1 MAVVGIDLGTTFSVI
16 ATPQPFEGKYFDVAR
31 GITIIKDD
39 FNQRLTPS
47 VVATDRQGNLLV
59 GRRAKARAGQQPEPI
74 MFVKRSMGEDKPFSL
89 GDRSLQPE
97 DISAEILRYLKEM
110 AEAQMGEPIEE
121 AVITVPAY
129 FTTGQKQ
136 KTKEAGEKAGLRV
149 GEIVQ
154 EPVAAALAYC
164 AEDGRDP
171 LTIMTYDLGGGTFD
185 VAILR
190 KESGVFDIKAFDGD
204 RHLGGYNFDKKLAD
218 WLVDQLQAQGYQF
231 DLDAASP
238 AYRVLFTKLLVLA
251 ESSKIQLSSRAV
263 ATLVEDT
270 PYTDTRGEPISFDL
284 EITRD
289 TFASLIAADIED
301 TMRLCRRALEKAG
314 MTPAN
319 LDEIVMVGG
328 STRIPL
334 VAEQLEAE
342 FGRKP
347 QLSEPDLSVAI
358 GAAIMARRLGRRV
371 GPLTLGYLPETTTLT
386 TTQITGVL
394 AATEKAPQVQGCVAI
409 LIPADGSQPQRQTV
423 NEAGSFIFPRV
434 PLQPETANTFSLR
447 LETAEGEEIKS
458 HRLTIRHQADAPAQT
473 VAGMQSNVLA
483 KPISIMTKNGLQT
496 VVAEKTPLP
505 YECRVPAQ
513 TADQTGEVRIPV
525 YEDTYQIG
533 EIVVTGVPT
542 TLEVGSRVD
551 ITLALRDDFYIDGR
565 AHIPAANVKAET
577 TIQIPPVVVKS
588 VDELRQLYQAIE
600 ARKQEALAQADAG
613 RAFEIAPQVNRVL
626 ATCRRLLYEER
637 DPNLAK
643 AQELLA
649 EVETLLRQLRGW
661 QPDPPREHF
670 EQIRRELEIELLPE
684 LQRRRPGSEYISQL
698 PAIVQL
704 GERALQERSDSGWV
718 DANRRLA
725 GLRER
730 ILTIL
735 AEEERKRRIPP
746 DGPDDP
752 PKPPDPRAI
761 KIQLGTD
768 LSKLRKEAERRG
780 RLDELAADFTA
791 YEQELKAID
800 PGSSDA
806 MLLLSNYYEN
816 KHQPLQAKVMGMG
829 KGKETLPGG
838 LVQMLSTRPDGKS

>member
-16 ATPQPFEGKYFDVAR
+16 ATPQLFEGKYFDVAR

-74 MFVKRSMGEDKPFSL
+74 MFVKRHMGEDKPFPL
-89 GDRSLQPE
+89 GGQTLQPE
-97 DISAEILRYLKEM
+97 DVSAEILRYLKEM
-110 AEAQMGEPIEE
+110 AETQMGEAIEE

-190 KESGVFDIKAFDGD
+190 KEGGVFDIKAFDGN
-204 RHLGGYNFDKKLAD
+204 RHLGGYDFDKKLAD
-218 WLVDQLQAQGYQF
+218 WIIGQIQKQGYQF
-231 DLDAASP
+231 DDDTTLP
-238 AYRVLFTKLLVLA
+238 AYRMLFTKLLVLA
-251 ESSKIQLSSRAV
+251 ETAKIQLSSRQI

-270 PYTDTRGEPISFDL
+270 AHTDARGEPISFDL

-289 TFASLIAADIED
+289 TFTGLIAADIEE

-314 MTPAN
+314 MTAAN

-334 VAEQLEAE
+334 VAERLEAE
-342 FGRKP
+342 FGKKP

-371 GPLTLGYLPETTTLT
+371 GPLTLGNLPETTTLLA
-386 TTQITGVL
+386 TQITGVL
-394 AATEKAPQVQGCVAI
+394 AATEQAPQVGGCVAI
-409 LIPADGSQPQRQTV
+409 LMPADGSQPQRQTV
-423 NEAGSFIFPRV
+423 NENGGFIFPRV
-434 PLQPETANTFSLR
+434 PLQPEAANTFSLR
-447 LETAEGEEIKS
+447 LETAAGEEIVS
-458 HRLTIRHQADAPAQT
+458 HRFTIHHQADAPTQT
-473 VAGMQSNVLA
+473 VAGMQPNVLA
-483 KPISIMTKNGLQT
+483 RPISIMTKNGLQT
-496 VVAEKTPLP
+496 VVAERTPLP

-513 TADQTGEVRIPV
+513 TADQTGEVHIPV
-525 YEDTYQIG
+525 YEDTCQIG
-533 EIVVTGVPT
+533 EIVVTGLPQ
-542 TLEVGSRVD
+542 TLEVGNRVD
-551 ITLALRDDFYIDGR
+551 ITLTLRDDFYIDGR
-565 AHIPAANVKAET
+565 AHIPAANVTAET
-577 TIQIPPVVVKS
+577 TIQIPPVVVKGI
-588 VDELRQLYQAIE
+588 DELRRLYQALE

-613 RAFEIAPQVNRVL
+613 RAFEVAPQVNRVL

-649 EVETLLRQLRGW
+649 EAETLLRQLRGW
-661 QPDPPREHF
+661 QPEPPKEQF
-670 EQIRRELEIELLPE
+670 EQMRREIERELLPE
-684 LQRRRPGSEYISQL
+684 LQRRQPGSEYASQL
-698 PAIVQL
+698 PAIIQL
-704 GERALQERSDSGWV
+704 AERALQEKSDAGWV
-718 DANRRLA
+718 DANKRLA
-725 GLRER
+725 ALREH

-735 AEEERKRRIPP
+735 AEEERKRKIQDGGQPP
-746 DGPDDP
+746 REE
-752 PKPPDPRAI
+752 PPDPRVI
-761 KIQLGTD
+761 KLKLGMD
-768 LSKLRKEAERRG
+768 LSQLRAEAERRG
-780 RLDELAADFTA
+780 RLAELAADFDA
-791 YEQELKAID
+791 CDQELKAID
-800 PGSSDA
+800 PSSSDA
-806 MLLLSNYYEN
+806 MLLLANYYEN
-816 KHQPLQAKVMGMG
+816 KHQPLQARVMGMG
-829 KGKETLPGG
+829 KGRDTLPEG
-838 LVQMLSTRPDGKS
+838 LVQILADQQRYR